1 MSVQFTQ
8 LTKTQ
13 IPHLTTIFI
22 TTSPR
27 PNFLH
32 TPGVPH
38 ISFPAYTKPELLSVL
53 SLTTPSPLLPKGLQE
68 TQDTW
73 SRFCSAVWDSIAKHS
88 SRSLLSFRDL
98 CLTLWPKFIAPIL
111 SNQLSAQPFSK
122 LLLANRALFQ
132 NDGVVVHN
140 TVSTST
146 STDTSKKGIGTELP
160 YYSRLLLVASYLA
173 SFNRPQT
180 DSVFFMKTSSSRRRK
195 RGGGTALTK
204 TSSKPGVTKHRKI
217 ARRLLG
223 PQAFILERMLA
234 IFHAIKAD
242 ATGGKGRGR
251 VEGSADIYSAIA
263 TLASLRLLVKLG
275 PGNANDSLEGGARY
289 RVAVGWEVVR
299 GVARSVGVEV
309 EDYLAE

>member
-1 MSVQFTQ
+1 
-8 LTKTQ
+8 
-13 IPHLTTIFI
+13 
-22 TTSPR
+22 
-27 PNFLH
+27 
-32 TPGVPH
+32 
-38 ISFPAYTKPELLSVL
+38 
-53 SLTTPSPLLPKGLQE
+53 
-68 TQDTW
+68 
-73 SRFCSAVWDSIAKHS
+73 
-88 SRSLLSFRDL
+88 
-98 CLTLWPKFIAPIL
+98 
-111 SNQLSAQPFSK
+111 
-122 LLLANRALFQ
+122 
-132 NDGVVVHN
+132 VVVHN
-140 TVSTST
+140 IVSTST
-146 STDTSKKGIGTELP
+146 TSDTSKRGIGTELP

-180 DSVFFMKTSSSRRRK
+180 DSLFFMKTSSSKRRK

-217 ARRLLG
+217 ARKLLG
-223 PQAFILERMLA
+223 PQAFMLERMLA

-242 ATGGKGRGR
+242 ATGGNGRGK

-263 TLASLRLLVKLG
+263 TLASLRLLIKLG